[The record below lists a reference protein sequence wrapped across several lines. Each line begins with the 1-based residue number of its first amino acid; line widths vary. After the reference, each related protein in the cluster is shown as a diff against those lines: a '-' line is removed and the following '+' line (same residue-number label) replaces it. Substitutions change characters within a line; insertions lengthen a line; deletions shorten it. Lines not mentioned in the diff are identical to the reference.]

1 MNLNRKNPLKQ
12 YKYLT
17 ALTMLFITVF
27 IICDITAFRMVEV
40 YGKELPL
47 SGFIIPIIF
56 AIGDITAET
65 YGYRITMKML
75 FNGILCQCIFGILIT
90 FFLWIAPSPP
100 HNIVN
105 QAYDLAFQHILRV
118 NLTSCFSVTCRM
130 MANAFLISRL
140 KIYMQGKRFWVR
152 TIISC
157 GFSELVLC
165 TVAYF
170 ILFSGLRSL
179 EDVIRIIY
187 SVWIYKMIFSLGT
200 TPLTSLIAK
209 ILKHSESSDVYDVG
223 ISYNP
228 LKIANNWVIEF
239 EETKYRKNTE
249 NIISDLHRIN
259 IIKATNDIP
268 YGENSFYPT

>member
-1 MNLNRKNPLKQ
+1 MNINRKKPLKQ

-17 ALTMLFITVF
+17 TLTMLFITVF
-27 IICDITAFRMVEV
+27 VICDTTAYRMVEV

-75 FNGILCQCIFGILIT
+75 LNGIICQCVFGILIT

-100 HNIVN
+100 NNLLN
-105 QAYDLAFQHILRV
+105 QAYDLTFKHVLRV
-118 NLTSCFSVTCRM
+118 NLTSCFSVTCGM
-130 MANAFLISRL
+130 LANAFLISKL
-140 KIYMQGKRFWVR
+140 KVYMQGKRFWVR

-165 TVAYF
+165 TVAYL
-170 ILFSGLRSL
+170 ILFSGLRDFW
-179 EDVIRIIY
+179 DVIRIIY
-187 SVWIYKMIFSLGT
+187 SVWVYKMVFSLFS

-209 ILKHSESSDVYDVG
+209 LLKRSENSDVYDIA

-228 LKIANNWVIEF
+228 FRKFDDSLVEF
-239 EETKYRKNTE
+239 EERGDRKILEDTWSN
-249 NIISDLHRIN
+249 NIKSNFFYFIGR
-259 IIKATNDIP
+259 KAKN
-268 YGENSFYPT
+268 EVMC